1 MKENITAGKINL
13 KLSLR
18 VWLQRQK
25 KPQKLEM
32 KLKQTKRALPE
43 EC

>member
-18 VWLQRQK
+18 VWLQTQK
-25 KPQKLEM
+25 KKGEM
-32 KLKQTKRALPE
+32 IETNRKSPS
-43 EC
+43 

>member
-18 VWLQRQK
+18 VWLQIHK
-25 KPQKLEM
+25 KKV
-32 KLKQTKRALPE
+32 KWLKQREKALPE
-43 EC
+43 

>member
-13 KLSLR
+13 KLSLT
-18 VWLQRQK
+18 VWLHRQK
-25 KPQKLEM
+25 NVKW
-32 KLKQTKRALPE
+32 LKQIEKALPK